1 MNSQSKVKPMWA
13 KNTLNYA
20 LLIAAAMLGALS
32 VSYYLQDSTL
42 ITPLSLGIIAAAL
55 AESDDSFWGRIRAIL
70 LTFLCFAFASWS
82 TAILFPYPLLFSI
95 GLLTSTFGFV
105 MLGAIGPRYSSIAF
119 GSLLIAIYTMLG
131 MDTTGVGP
139 DQTFLLLAGAFWYYL
154 LSMIWNSVFPM
165 QPVQQA
171 VSDVFDSLGAY
182 LHSKS
187 QLFKASE
194 TLVPQP
200 FRLREAELNA
210 VTVAHLETCKAL
222 FIHRSKKG
230 VVDGPSDRF
239 LRLYFLAQDIHE
251 RVSSTHYRYQELAQ
265 AFGRSDIL
273 FRFQHLLEEQASAC
287 QHAALSVSEN
297 KPFQYQPSHSLI
309 ELTHSL
315 EHLDTHATDDQRSLL
330 PQLHFLFKN
339 LCSVEQQLRNI
350 SNPDAI
356 EFEGSKQLDDD
367 QPTSIK
373 AMMLR
378 VWKSLSL
385 SSPLCRHA
393 IRLSLALTLGYG
405 IIQLFSISHGY
416 WILLTT
422 LFVCQPN
429 FSATK
434 QKLRSRL
441 IGTLAGLLVGGLLLT
456 LLPTQLGQM
465 MVITIS
471 AVLFFSFR
479 LNNYGYATAFI
490 TVLVLFCFAQ
500 LGEGYGVILPRL
512 IDTLIG
518 GSLATLAVIFI
529 LPDWQAKRLP
539 NTTAKAFL
547 SNKAYLD
554 QTIAQYRLGKE
565 DGLAYRIA
573 RREAHFAD
581 AQLSTAISNM
591 MMEPEKYQQSKE
603 HYFRLLTLNHALLS
617 YISTLGSHRQRLDD
631 ESLHKAILDA
641 HATIRMHLDRIAQHI
656 NDQLPLTSFSG
667 TYPATL
673 PIDDELP
680 ANLSVSLILQQ
691 MHLIYRMLP
700 EMYSLTSAINT
711 APITPSEPEA

>member
-1 MNSQSKVKPMWA
+1 
-13 KNTLNYA
+13 
-20 LLIAAAMLGALS
+20 MLGALAL
-32 VSYYLQDSTL
+32 SYYLNDSTL

-55 AESDDSFWGRIRAIL
+55 AETDDSFWGRIRAIM

-82 TAILFPYPLLFSI
+82 TAVLFPYPWLFAA

-139 DQTFLLLAGAFWYYL
+139 DQTFLLLAGALWYYS
-154 LSMIWNSVFPM
+154 LSMVWNTVLPM
-165 QPVQQA
+165 KPVQRS
-171 VSDVFDSLGAY
+171 VSDVFDSLGNY
-182 LHSKS
+182 LLSKS
-187 QLFKASE
+187 ELFKASE
-194 TLVPQP
+194 SLVPQP
-200 FRLREAELNA
+200 FRLKEAELNA
-210 VTVAHLETCKAL
+210 ITVSHLETCKAL
-222 FIHRSKKG
+222 FVHRSKKG

-251 RVSSTHYRYQELAQ
+251 RVSSTHYRYQELSA
-265 AFGRSDIL
+265 AFGRSDVL
-273 FRFQHLLEEQASAC
+273 FRFQHLLQEQALAC
-287 QHAALSVSEN
+287 QNAAQSIN
-297 KPFQYQPSHSLI
+297 DNTPFKYQPSKSL
-309 ELTHSL
+309 EDLTHSISYL
-315 EHLDTHATDDQRSLL
+315 ERSATEEQRALL
-330 PQLHFLFKN
+330 PQLQFLFKN
-339 LCSVEQQLRNI
+339 LCSVEQQLSNI

-356 EFEGSKQLDDD
+356 EFSGSKQLYND
-367 QPTSIK
+367 QPTTVK
-373 AMMLR
+373 AMALR

-385 SSPLCRHA
+385 HSPLCRHA
-393 IRLSLALTLGYG
+393 IRLSLALTAGYA
-405 IIQLFSISHGY
+405 IIQGFSISHGY

-434 QKLRSRL
+434 RKLRSRL
-441 IGTLAGLLVGGLLLT
+441 IGTFVGLLAGGILLT

-465 MVITIS
+465 VVIVVS

-479 LNNYGYATAFI
+479 LNNYSYATAFI

-500 LGEGYGVILPRL
+500 LGEGFVVMLPRL

-518 GSLATLAVIFI
+518 GTLASLSVMFI

-539 NTTAKAFL
+539 DTVATAITA
-547 SNKAYLD
+547 NRAYLD

-565 DGLAYRIA
+565 DGLSYRVA

-591 MMEPEKYQQSKE
+591 MMEPEKHQLSSD

-631 ESLHKAILDA
+631 ESLHKAIMDA
-641 HATIRMHLDRIAQHI
+641 HAIIRTHLDVVSQHI
-656 NDQLPLTSFSG
+656 KDQLPLTNFGASN
-667 TYPATL
+667 PLTL
-673 PIDDELP
+673 PVEDDLP
-680 ANLSVSLILQQ
+680 ANVSVSLILQQ

-700 EMYSLTSAINT
+700 EIYSLATTINT
-711 APITPSEPEA
+711 KALD